1 MALTAE
7 MAKPR
12 EFARQEAGLKPNRLV
27 LAGDPQ
33 STWIE
38 QLQRPSWRSG
48 RDEVTAPH

>member
-1 MALTAE
+1 

-12 EFARQEAGLKPNRLV
+12 EFARQAAGLEPNRLV

-38 QLQRPSWRSG
+38 DRQRPS
-48 RDEVTAPH
+48 